1 MATPVVSDLGEMYRA
16 ADVGAIASIMSRL
29 GVDKSM
35 QSKLEDARQTTQQRL
50 HRSLREYRNMFA
62 VQHRTSNRLLFPES
76 LRLLPLYTLA
86 ICKSLA
92 LRGGYGDT
100 TPDER
105 SAMGFEIMT
114 MSISRLLKLLYP
126 AFFRID
132 EFLLQV
138 CYPTMLAGT
147 Q

>member
-1 MATPVVSDLGEMYRA
+1 
-16 ADVGAIASIMSRL
+16 
-29 GVDKSM
+29 
-35 QSKLEDARQTTQQRL
+35 
-50 HRSLREYRNMFA
+50 MFA